1 MGTEKPSEQSRPGL
15 RERKKQQTRDAIA
28 ETAKSLFAQRGYDA
42 VTVAEIADAANVSVK
57 TLFKYFESK
66 EDLFF
71 ENEDEL
77 CERILAS
84 VRERAPGESALE
96 AVRRQ
101 FEASTVGRPSILA
114 EIEGFRRTVEGHAT
128 LQSRLRRMW
137 ERYEEALA
145 ELLASETGAA
155 PYDPEPRMV
164 AAQLISLFRLL
175 TSEQVRTYVRS
186 HAPRERPR
194 ALEEWMRTSLKLV
207 GEGVRRYA
215 VRPRKP

>member
-1 MGTEKPSEQSRPGL
+1 MGTQKPPEHSRPGL

-28 ETAKSLFAQRGYDA
+28 ETAKTLFAQRGYDA
-42 VTVAEIADAANVSVK
+42 VTVAQIADAANVSVK

-77 CERILAS
+77 CERILAC
-84 VRERAPGESALE
+84 VRERAPGESALD
-96 AVRRQ
+96 AVRRL
-101 FEASTVGRPSILA
+101 FEASTAEVPSILV
-114 EIEGFRRTVEGHAT
+114 EFEGFRRTLEGHAT

-155 PYDPEPRMV
+155 LYAPEPRMV

-175 TSEQVRTYVRS
+175 TSEQVLAYVRA
-186 HAPRERPR
+186 HPAKERPR
-194 ALEEWMRTSLKLV
+194 ALAAWTRTSLQLV
-207 GEGVRRYA
+207 GEGVRHYA
-215 VRPRKP
+215 VRPRQP